1 MASNNATPFDGLDL
15 SSIPDAPKL
24 KTVYDSV
31 ASQKPEEAAK
41 VQALSIQTGQHPAF
55 VAANLPAA
63 QQAADTPH
71 PDLFADIEKNH
82 PAATKFLSDPANM
95 AVAQGDIQNVAQHS
109 QLVENAKREFG
120 FLDAVK
126 VGLQGSVPGLAIR
139 QQLPDAMPEP
149 PSMKLGIGRQIGG
162 LVGDFVPM
170 VIGGVAG
177 GQAGAAAGFAGG
189 GAVAGPPGA
198 VGGLIAGE
206 VLGAG
211 AGTFAL
217 PAAMRQALTE
227 HIQKGNLTGVSDF
240 LQRTYDILK
249 ESGKQGVVGALT
261 AATGGAAK
269 LAAVGPIATLAAE
282 NAAMTVSG
290 DAVEGKLPKPGELAH
305 QFVENAVVLGAMH
318 GANAAGD
325 HVMQRWAESKRVE
338 ADQNFYKAMGQTAG
352 ASKLMK
358 LMPEA
363 HQDLIRRLTD
373 GSPVSDVHVPVQ
385 AWDSHFQTSGF
396 DPRDA
401 AHRMGVGQAY
411 TEAKLTGGD
420 VKVPLDT
427 YIAKLVGTPH
437 YDKLAGD
444 VKFSA
449 DGMTLNQLNEQDETQ
464 RKEIEQAQAKLQPQI
479 EADIKASAQEG
490 GIYADLHKQLQESGV
505 LKGSKQY
512 EQKLKDAATLS
523 ARHYA
528 VEAQL
533 RHMEP
538 QELYDQIK
546 NRISSGE
553 GGGQGGLEQT
563 SGDRSLSGESP
574 SRAGS
579 SSQGL
584 RGGSSA
590 ISIDPNI
597 ADVKARADDWL
608 GKEAAARGMALDDN
622 FKLQFATHVHDG
634 INGLYK
640 QIMTEVRALP
650 EDKRQEFLNSVDKHP
665 ATAAQHLLN
674 AKMDSM
680 REAYPE
686 IIKAVP
692 HERAEADAILQGFK
706 QQQDDILQQRAIETT
721 KTRPFKKWFGKSQ
734 VVDEDGKPLVL
745 YHGTT
750 GDFTTFDK
758 AKANPESDFGAGFY
772 FSNTQ
777 EDVAHNYAGE
787 GPDLKQKIELRA
799 EQIAQEKDWKYDD
812 KRARNMARKEFSQH
826 GGATIPAYVKMENPF
841 VVGGDKETRL
851 DMEYEYEDND
861 QEKDVVGEK
870 GPLIDFVEALKSVAS
885 EYHDGSTD
893 EFMGKLLENGGD
905 GVTASELYKIANE
918 TETFGYYTDENGRL
932 VSKEIL
938 RAALEKSGFDGII
951 DHQVDEKFGSQKRI
965 GQPMEGMN
973 PDTVHYIA
981 FKSEQIKSALG
992 NSGKFDAS
1000 NPDILKQ
1007 GTSEALGEYNPQQ
1020 QLIKFFKSA
1029 DVTTIPHELAHA
1041 WIEDAFQHVKSGAAD
1056 EDYLKHWDAAKNW
1069 LKVGDEQD
1077 KLTREQHEKFAE
1089 GFEKYMM
1096 EGKAPSESLKPI
1108 FFRMAQWM
1116 IQTYRQVKNT
1126 LRGGAVKGIEL
1137 TDSARGF
1144 MDRLLASDDEIRAAS
1159 DDAGYKPGEFA
1170 ELIPPD
1176 EQKRVRTLQE
1186 RAHEKAFEQL
1196 VREKMEG
1203 ISEGN
1208 REEYAKQRE
1217 SVTAQHFNEVANEPV
1232 FRAYSLFNPEGTE
1245 ERITQPDIWKEA
1257 HGYLNGKLDHENT
1270 AKWDSIAEMSGFADA
1285 KEMAQKLLL
1294 TERAPAFEAALKSK
1308 VDESMGA
1315 FSALKDPQAI
1325 RDAATAAVHND
1336 DSLKLMALEQK
1347 ILGDMTAKK
1356 EIRDEVSKRSAISAR
1371 ESASNA
1377 KKNAADI
1384 LAGKSVKEASAFRP
1398 YITAERQAA
1407 QRVTK
1412 ALAEGDNAAAAQA
1425 KGEQMM
1431 NHALYSEAYKN
1442 SKQVT
1447 KLMKTVDKYASRGSD
1462 LMGMPFGFMQQ
1473 IDGLLASTGL
1483 TDPRPSDISTMVK
1496 IAQAMKDKS
1505 ADTSEIANATGL
1517 IVGEDGKW
1525 RKERLPE
1532 FVQRVND
1539 NYYAIQLPDSMTDP
1553 IHRQSFP
1560 QGMTMGDF
1568 RDLTDTMKTIGSVG
1582 RTFEH
1587 FLSSF
1592 IKGDL
1597 KTNAAALRTKIESE
1611 IGTPYGNNPQF
1622 GELDQTKLQKAVE
1635 WIKGRPDGMIT
1646 SKVNLLTLC
1655 EYLDRMDPNGPAKN
1669 NIYRPLEHAWNDE
1682 SEMRATKAREL
1693 DAIREK
1699 HYSDKEM
1706 KTFGDTFAK
1715 WQIKTEDGVKNV
1727 KLTREG
1733 ALVLLMNRGSE
1744 SNLDRLTR
1752 GFGVNEEQLKALTD
1766 GLSKNDHEFAQ
1777 DVLDYVNKFWPQAK
1791 ALEMDVNGVEPTKV
1805 VSRPIES
1812 AHGTYAG
1819 GYFPLAYD
1827 FEKSAEA
1834 YKNEIQRNE
1843 LYKRATTT
1851 SAHTEQGAMKARV
1864 ESLAR
1869 PVRLDFSGLYNHL
1882 DDVIHDITH
1891 RRAVIDVSRFLNQ
1904 PDARSGIMNAIGQ
1917 DGYRKIQ
1924 EDLKSVASS
1933 QTEFLMPGEKAVR
1946 WFRFATTFAT
1956 LGYRFAIAPR
1966 RLTEDSVNAIRE
1978 VGFRNISGAV
1988 GDMLV
1993 NPSTISTTREF
2004 VQQNSPLMR
2013 DRAIN
2018 RESDFVQMQKQW
2030 KGKDSAVKRFAF
2042 LQDTL
2047 ADQALSYPVW
2057 KATYDSAL
2065 SKYGHDQAKNLA
2077 DESIVKTFGSG
2088 RELDRVGAQRG
2099 GELNRMM
2106 SMYYSWHSMMFNRAW
2121 LQGKIAGLEY
2131 NEGNYGKALAIV
2143 ASTAATTWLIPA
2155 AVNSLWSE
2163 VLRNNQGGSDEDR
2176 KQRVIGHFAEAPFAY
2191 FPMGRNIA
2199 GAAIPLL
2206 LGERNKGYHLSP
2218 LEDAAENVITAAGE
2232 GGNIGLSKLGLV
2244 DEKDH
2249 PRFAEDSARAM
2260 SVIVGMPQQVA
2271 TWTFNF
2277 VDWLNKEGEAN
2288 WRDLLTRRTQR

>member
-1 MASNNATPFDGLDL
+1 MASPNPSATPFDGLDL

-24 KTVYDSV
+24 KTIYDSV

-41 VQALSIQTGQHPAF
+41 VMTLATQTGQHPAF

-63 QQAADTPH
+63 QQAAETPH

-95 AVAQGDIQNVAQHS
+95 AVAQGDIPNVAQHS

-139 QQLPDAMPEP
+139 QQLPDAMPAS
-149 PSMKLGIGRQIGG
+149 PSFKLGIGRQIGG

-170 VIGGVAG
+170 MIGGVLG
-177 GQAGAAAGFAGG
+177 GQAGAAAGFTGG
-189 GAVAGPPGA
+189 GAVGGPPGA
-198 VGGLIAGE
+198 VGGLMAGE
-206 VLGAG
+206 TLGAG
-211 AGTFAL
+211 AGAFAL

-261 AATGGAAK
+261 AGTGGAAK
-269 LAAVGPIATLAAE
+269 LAGVGPLATLAAE

-305 QFVENAVVLGAMH
+305 QFIENSVVLGAMN

-325 HVMQRWAESKRVE
+325 NLMQRWAESKRVD

-401 AHRMGVGQAY
+401 AHQMGVGQAY

-437 YDKLAGD
+437 YAKLAGD

-449 DGMTLNQLNEQDETQ
+449 DGMTLNQLNEQDTQ
-464 RKEIEQAQAKLQPQI
+464 QREEIEKTQAALQPQI

-490 GIYADLHKQLQESGV
+490 GIYADLHKQLQDSGV

-538 QELYDQIK
+538 QALYDQVK
-546 NRISSGE
+546 NRIVGDE
-553 GGGQGGLEQT
+553 GA
-563 SGDRSLSGESP
+563 S
-574 SRAGS
+574 
-579 SSQGL
+579 
-584 RGGSSA
+584 
-590 ISIDPNI
+590 
-597 ADVKARADDWL
+597 
-608 GKEAAARGMALDDN
+608 
-622 FKLQFATHVHDG
+622 
-634 INGLYK
+634 
-640 QIMTEVRALP
+640 
-650 EDKRQEFLNSVDKHP
+650 
-665 ATAAQHLLN
+665 
-674 AKMDSM
+674 
-680 REAYPE
+680 
-686 IIKAVP
+686 
-692 HERAEADAILQGFK
+692 
-706 QQQDDILQQRAIETT
+706 
-721 KTRPFKKWFGKSQ
+721 
-734 VVDEDGKPLVL
+734 
-745 YHGTT
+745 
-750 GDFTTFDK
+750 
-758 AKANPESDFGAGFY
+758 ANPESMAQAVYHGSPHEFDEFKLNKIGTGEGQQAFGWGLYFAGEKKVAQNYRENLSKDSSIPTDLEVRNPSTGSWMKVGRGTKPEEGVNPALVHAAQLTYYDGVKKARSWAKNWLKEAEGADGPTQAISRSEGRGPEYYKSLIGYLNTMKTSDVRGLPKGRLYHVDIPEDENFLHWDKSLAEQPQPVKDAIQKSGLDKEFKERKAPVGPRDEAGAGRGENFY
-772 FSNTQ
+772 MFM
-777 EDVAHNYAGE
+777 AHKLSSMQDQMTFE
-787 GPDLKQKIELRA
+787 GRVQKMKPDEKAASLALLDMGIQGIKYKA
-799 EQIAQEKDWKYDD
+799 DQIAKGGHGGFNYVLFDD
-812 KRARNMARKEFSQH
+812 KLANIIKYEQKDTETLGEFS
-826 GGATIPAYVKMENPF
+826 PAK
-841 VVGGDKETRL
+841 
-851 DMEYEYEDND
+851 
-861 QEKDVVGEK
+861 Q
-870 GPLIDFVEALKSVAS
+870 
-885 EYHDGSTD
+885 
-893 EFMGKLLENGGD
+893 
-905 GVTASELYKIANE
+905 
-918 TETFGYYTDENGRL
+918 L
-932 VSKEIL
+932 V
-938 RAALEKSGFDGII
+938 R
-951 DHQVDEKFGSQKRI
+951 
-965 GQPMEGMN
+965 
-973 PDTVHYIA
+973 
-981 FKSEQIKSALG
+981 
-992 NSGKFDAS
+992 
-1000 NPDILKQ
+1000 
-1007 GTSEALGEYNPQQ
+1007 
-1020 QLIKFFKSA
+1020 FFKTA
-1029 DVTTIPHELAHA
+1029 DVTTVPHELAHA
-1041 WIEDAFQHVKSGAAD
+1041 WIEDAFQHVKSGMAD
-1056 EDYLKHWDAAKNW
+1056 KDYLKHWDAAKDW
-1069 LKVGDEQD
+1069 LKVGDEQAA
-1077 KLTREQHEKFAE
+1077 LTREQHEKFAQ
-1089 GFEKYMM
+1089 GFEKYIM
-1096 EGKAPSESLKPI
+1096 EGKAPSESLRPI

-1116 IQTYRQVKNT
+1116 IQAYRQVKNT
-1126 LRGGAVKGIEL
+1126 LRSGSVKNIDL

-1144 MDRLLASDDEIRAAS
+1144 MDRLLASDDEIRAAA
-1159 DDAGYKPGEFA
+1159 DDSGYKPGDFA

-1294 TERAPAFEAALKSK
+1294 TERAPAFEKTLNEK
-1308 VDESMGA
+1308 VNASMGA
-1315 FSALKDPQAI
+1315 FSDLKDPQAI

-1371 ESASNA
+1371 EAASNA

-1384 LAGKSVKEASAFRP
+1384 LAGKPVKEASAFRP

-1412 ALAEGDNAAAAQA
+1412 ALAEGDTAAAAQA
-1425 KGEQMM
+1425 KGEQML

-1442 SKQVT
+1442 SKQVA

-1483 TDPRPSDISTMVK
+1483 TDPRPGDISTMVK
-1496 IAQAMKDKS
+1496 IAQAMKDKN

-1699 HYSDKEM
+1699 HYSDKEL
-1706 KTFGDTFAK
+1706 KGFGDTFAK
-1715 WQIKTEDGVKNV
+1715 WQISTPEGTKNV
-1727 KLTREG
+1727 KLTKEG

-1744 SNLDRLTR
+1744 TNLDRLTR

-1766 GLSKNDHEFAQ
+1766 GLSKKDHEFAQ

-1791 ALEMDVNGVEPTKV
+1791 SLEMDVNGVEPSKV
-1805 VSRPIES
+1805 AARPIES

-1827 FEKSAEA
+1827 FEKSADA
-1834 YKNEIQRNE
+1834 YKNEVQRNE

-1851 SAHTEQGAMKARV
+1851 AAHTEQGAMKARV

-1904 PDARSGIMNAIGQ
+1904 PDAKSAIMNAIGQ
-1917 DGYRKIQ
+1917 DGYRKIG

-1933 QTEFLMPGEKAVR
+1933 QIEFLMPGEKAVR

-2077 DESIVKTFGSG
+2077 DEAIVKTFGSG

-2131 NEGNYGKALAIV
+2131 NEGNYGKAAAII

-2163 VLRNNQGGSDEDR
+2163 VLRNNQGGSEEDR

-2232 GGNIGLSKLGLV
+2232 GGNMGLAKLGLV
-2244 DEKDH
+2244 EEKDH

-2260 SVIVGMPQQVA
+2260 SVIIGAPQQLS

-2288 WRDLLTRRTQR
+2288 WRDLLTRRTQK